1 LAATVYSER
10 LGAIDDD
17 QLDAAA
23 RRLGVGRFV
32 SAAPVASG
40 LFGQNLFLTTTEG
53 EYVLRGA
60 PHWVNGAPN
69 DAWQFSKEIYFA
81 RLVHEHTDVPVPW
94 PMLHD
99 PSSDIFG
106 WPYVVMPRLR
116 GLCLNDRT
124 AKRTLPAADREAI
137 AAALGDALARLQRL
151 RWPVAGEVD
160 VNCAFAAYPH
170 GHARH
175 LADEIVA
182 MAAVAAANGAIDDE
196 DRAWIDAVIGRG
208 CAAPADARGATY
220 VHADY
225 KLDNLVV
232 DRRDGGWAVTGL
244 FDFHTACMGIG
255 ALDLCRQAA
264 SYSDTDP
271 PCATAFVAAWRRR
284 VDVATVHA
292 DVLALCAVNERM
304 KIWEYFT
311 RAAHRADW
319 TRGTTFRAFARGYVD
334 RLLEL
339 LR

>member
-1 LAATVYSER
+1 
-10 LGAIDDD
+10 
-17 QLDAAA
+17 
-23 RRLGVGRFV
+23 
-32 SAAPVASG
+32 
-40 LFGQNLFLTTTEG
+40 
-53 EYVLRGA
+53 
-60 PHWVNGAPN
+60 
-69 DAWQFSKEIYFA
+69 
-81 RLVHEHTDVPVPW
+81 
-94 PMLHD
+94 MLHD
-99 PSSDIFG
+99 VSSDIFG

-116 GLCLNDRT
+116 GLCFNDRT
-124 AKRTLPAADREAI
+124 AKRTLPGADRVAI
-137 AAALGDALARLQRL
+137 AEALGDALARLQRL

-160 VNCAFAAYPH
+160 VSCAFAAYPH

-175 LADEIVA
+175 LADEIGA
-182 MAAVAAANGAIDDE
+182 MAGIAAANGAFDDE

-208 CAAPADARGATY
+208 CTATLDARGAVY

-264 SYSDTDP
+264 SYSDADP

-284 VDVATVHA
+284 ANDATVDA

-319 TRGTTFRAFARGYVD
+319 TRETTFRRFARTYVD
-334 RLLEL
+334 RLVEL
-339 LR
+339 VV